1 MQAPGWT
8 VAISP
13 LALSVLASDTD
24 SSAGAQPSIEDEERG
39 SHISTLPL
47 DTSNKDIVW
56 MIAGGKGDW
65 EKIPALHGGCWD
77 EKKLLKE
84 EKKRK
89 RKNLLLYFIHSTLTL
104 DCSFAACQNQLCQ
117 KNECDD
123 KIKKL
128 SALIHHCISRWN
140 AFGHIHGI
148 ILNSPNFKGLLNAVS
163 YWYAYFICICLHFA

>member
-24 SSAGAQPSIEDEERG
+24 SSAGAQPSIEDKERG

-56 MIAGGKGDW
+56 MIAGGERGL

-77 EKKLLKE
+77 EKNLLKE
-84 EKKRK
+84 GKKRK
-89 RKNLLLYFIHSTLTL
+89 RKKPL
-104 DCSFAACQNQLCQ
+104 
-117 KNECDD
+117 
-123 KIKKL
+123 
-128 SALIHHCISRWN
+128 
-140 AFGHIHGI
+140 
-148 ILNSPNFKGLLNAVS
+148 AVF
-163 YWYAYFICICLHFA
+163 YTQYAHT

>member
-24 SSAGAQPSIEDEERG
+24 SSAEAQPSIEDEERG

-56 MIAGGKGDW
+56 MIAGGRGL

-77 EKKLLKE
+77 GEKSIKRGEKKKKKKTSCCILYTVRSHLIALLQLVTINCV
-84 EKKRK
+84 RK
-89 RKNLLLYFIHSTLTL
+89 MNVM
-104 DCSFAACQNQLCQ
+104 
-117 KNECDD
+117 
-123 KIKKL
+123 IK
-128 SALIHHCISRWN
+128 
-140 AFGHIHGI
+140 
-148 ILNSPNFKGLLNAVS
+148 
-163 YWYAYFICICLHFA
+163 

>member
-77 EKKLLKE
+77 EKNLLKE

-104 DCSFAACQNQLCQ
+104 DCSFAACHNQLCQ

>member
-56 MIAGGKGDW
+56 MIAGGGRGL

-77 EKKLLKE
+77 GEKSIKRGEKKKKTSCCILYTVRSHLIALLQLVTINCV
-84 EKKRK
+84 RK
-89 RKNLLLYFIHSTLTL
+89 MNVM
-104 DCSFAACQNQLCQ
+104 
-117 KNECDD
+117 
-123 KIKKL
+123 IK
-128 SALIHHCISRWN
+128 
-140 AFGHIHGI
+140 
-148 ILNSPNFKGLLNAVS
+148 
-163 YWYAYFICICLHFA
+163 

>member
-56 MIAGGKGDW
+56 MIVGGGEGDW
-65 EKIPALHGGCWD
+65 
-77 EKKLLKE
+77 KKYPPFTEVAGMGKNLLKE
-84 EKKRK
+84 GKKRK
-89 RKNLLLYFIHSTLTL
+89 KTSCCILYTVRSHLIALLQLVTINCVRKMNVM
-104 DCSFAACQNQLCQ
+104 
-117 KNECDD
+117 
-123 KIKKL
+123 IK
-128 SALIHHCISRWN
+128 
-140 AFGHIHGI
+140 
-148 ILNSPNFKGLLNAVS
+148 
-163 YWYAYFICICLHFA
+163 

>member
-56 MIAGGKGDW
+56 MIAGGGIGKNTRPSRRLLGW
-65 EKIPALHGGCWD
+65 GKI
-77 EKKLLKE
+77 
-84 EKKRK
+84 
-89 RKNLLLYFIHSTLTL
+89 Y
-104 DCSFAACQNQLCQ
+104 
-117 KNECDD
+117 
-123 KIKKL
+123 
-128 SALIHHCISRWN
+128 
-140 AFGHIHGI
+140 
-148 ILNSPNFKGLLNAVS
+148 
-163 YWYAYFICICLHFA
+163 

>member
-24 SSAGAQPSIEDEERG
+24 SSAGAQPSIEDKERG

-56 MIAGGKGDW
+56 MIAGGERGL

-77 EKKLLKE
+77 EKNLLKE
-84 EKKRK
+84 GKKKKKTSCCILYTVRSHLIALLQLVTINCVRK
-89 RKNLLLYFIHSTLTL
+89 MNVM
-104 DCSFAACQNQLCQ
+104 
-117 KNECDD
+117 
-123 KIKKL
+123 IK
-128 SALIHHCISRWN
+128 
-140 AFGHIHGI
+140 
-148 ILNSPNFKGLLNAVS
+148 
-163 YWYAYFICICLHFA
+163 

>member
-56 MIAGGKGDW
+56 MIVGGGGRGL

-77 EKKLLKE
+77 EEKSIKRG
-84 EKKRK
+84 EKKK
-89 RKNLLLYFIHSTLTL
+89 KNLLLYFIHSTLTL
-104 DCSFAACQNQLCQ
+104 DCSFAACHNQLCQ

-148 ILNSPNFKGLLNAVS
+148 ILNFPNFKGLLNAVS
-163 YWYAYFICICLHFA
+163 Y

>member
-56 MIAGGKGDW
+56 MIVGGGGL

-77 EKKLLKE
+77 GEKSIKRGEKKKKTSCCILYTVCSHLIALLQLVTINCV
-84 EKKRK
+84 RK
-89 RKNLLLYFIHSTLTL
+89 MNVM
-104 DCSFAACQNQLCQ
+104 
-117 KNECDD
+117 
-123 KIKKL
+123 IK
-128 SALIHHCISRWN
+128 
-140 AFGHIHGI
+140 
-148 ILNSPNFKGLLNAVS
+148 
-163 YWYAYFICICLHFA
+163 

>member
-65 EKIPALHGGCWD
+65 
-77 EKKLLKE
+77 KKYPSFTEVAGMGKNLLKE
-84 EKKRK
+84 GKKEKE
-89 RKNLLLYFIHSTLTL
+89 KNLLLYFIHSTLTL
-104 DCSFAACQNQLCQ
+104 DCSFAACHNQLCQ

-128 SALIHHCISRWN
+128 SLLIHHCISRWN
-140 AFGHIHGI
+140 ACGHIHGI
-148 ILNSPNFKGLLNAVS
+148 ILNFPNFKGLLNALS
-163 YWYAYFICICLHFA
+163 Y

>member
-56 MIAGGKGDW
+56 MIAGGGGRGL

-77 EKKLLKE
+77 GEKSIKRGEKKKKTSCCILYTVRSHLIALLQLVTINCV
-84 EKKRK
+84 RK
-89 RKNLLLYFIHSTLTL
+89 MNVM
-104 DCSFAACQNQLCQ
+104 
-117 KNECDD
+117 
-123 KIKKL
+123 IK
-128 SALIHHCISRWN
+128 
-140 AFGHIHGI
+140 
-148 ILNSPNFKGLLNAVS
+148 
-163 YWYAYFICICLHFA
+163 